1 MGPSA
6 YNARSVSGW
15 CPEISMPSRKVIF
28 TLYLTDRA
36 CVCAKNTAGKGD
48 KQESEKPDLEGDCHE
63 PYRGDVRGLGAVGCG
78 ATY

>member
-6 YNARSVSGW
+6 YNARSVCGW

-48 KQESEKPDLEGDCHE
+48 RQESKKPDLEE
-63 PYRGDVRGLGAVGCG
+63 RQS
-78 ATY
+78 